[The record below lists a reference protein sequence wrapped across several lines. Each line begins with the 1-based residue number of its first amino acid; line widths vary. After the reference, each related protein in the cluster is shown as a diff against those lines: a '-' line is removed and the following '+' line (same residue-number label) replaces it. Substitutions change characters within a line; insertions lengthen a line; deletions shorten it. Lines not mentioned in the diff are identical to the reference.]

1 MEDQDKTCETCKHFY
16 RHYVHWVGKRF
27 KPLDMGHWPA
37 TGMPRAGKR
46 RRSKQRT
53 FFLTAAISRL

>member
-27 KPLDMGHWPA
+27 KPLDMGHCGNPRCRDKRIDTPA
-37 TGMPRAGKR
+37 CHRYAKGREKKAE
-46 RRSKQRT
+46 
-53 FFLTAAISRL
+53 